1 MALITEQ
8 GWRQMQTT
16 DDNGEAQFTLIKE
29 DFHDDGVDRSK
40 SELYLLRLK
49 HQVESSG
56 VHQGESYENEHYIA
70 TLPFRVS
77 PALSDWQSK
86 YMAYLAAIITIIG
99 AAVAIAIRRRRKRE
113 Q

>member
-1 MALITEQ
+1 M
-8 GWRQMQTT
+8 
-16 DDNGEAQFTLIKE
+16 
-29 DFHDDGVDRSK
+29 
-40 SELYLLRLK
+40 LRIK
-49 HQVESSG
+49 HQVDSSG
-56 VHQGESYENEHYIA
+56 VHQGKPYENERYIA

-86 YMAYLAAIITIIG
+86 NMAYMAALITIIG

>member
-1 MALITEQ
+1 MVLTTEQ

-16 DDNGEAQFTLIKE
+16 DENGEAQFTLIKE
-29 DFHDDGVDRSK
+29 DFHEDGVDRRK
-40 SELYLLRLK
+40 SELYMLRLG
-49 HQVESSG
+49 HTVDISG
-56 VHQGESYENEHYIA
+56 EHQGATYESERYIA

-77 PALSDWQSK
+77 PALSDWQST